1 MYKFIYDV
9 SVINTRLLHLDVLWG
24 TIILLW
30 QYLILRKP
38 GRLKGRCD
46 PLPPEL
52 HIHCFFSFK
61 QLSIGSGGGLSCLWW
76 TGMAIRGVGRPSII
90 KKQIYCVPIF
100 C

>member
-61 QLSIGSGGGLSCLWW
+61 QLSIGSGGGLQVMMFPATCIVFLFSVK
-76 TGMAIRGVGRPSII
+76 ISYIF
-90 KKQIYCVPIF
+90 PIF
-100 C
+100 